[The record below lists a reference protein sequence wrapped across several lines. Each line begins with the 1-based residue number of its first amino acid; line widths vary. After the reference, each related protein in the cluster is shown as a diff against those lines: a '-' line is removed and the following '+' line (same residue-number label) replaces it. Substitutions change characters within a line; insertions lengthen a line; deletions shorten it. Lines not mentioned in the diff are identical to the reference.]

1 MIPRYRFIVRLYS
14 SRKPTFHKANANAN
28 ANANTVRTTSSPSK
42 SRNRGK
48 SLILV
53 GTLAF
58 ITSVISINYQK
69 TKPIE
74 FLE

>member
-14 SRKPTFHKANANAN
+14 SRKPTFHNAKANANAN
-28 ANANTVRTTSSPSK
+28 AVLSTSK
-42 SRNRGK
+42 GRHRGK

-53 GTLAF
+53 GTLALV
-58 ITSVISINYQK
+58 TSVISVNYHK

-74 FLE
+74 YLE